1 MKQSL
6 VGILLIIASGV
17 LVLVAVSCS
26 PSSSPV
32 QSQMPAESQTQTGE
46 KSLDQST
53 TGGNQTYTQ
62 NPSDHNAAS
71 TADSG
76 KQQTPADVDK
86 INRVDIIYFHPN
98 QRCVTCLCFE
108 QNINTVIEKYFQ
120 DAIAS
125 GKLTYRVLNIQKQE
139 NADIVRK
146 YRAVGSQLF
155 VNTIIGGVDNIK
167 DIQGIWNWKC
177 ETNPRG
183 FQLKVK
189 DIIDQSLLKIQ
200 R

>member
-1 MKQSL
+1 LKPTL
-6 VGILLIIASGV
+6 IGILLIIVSCIFV
-17 LVLVAVSCS
+17 PVAVSCS
-26 PSSSPV
+26 PASSGVQPQVPAAGQPQAGEKNSDQPPAGNQAAGQSSS
-32 QSQMPAESQTQTGE
+32 
-46 KSLDQST
+46 DQ
-53 TGGNQTYTQ
+53 
-62 NPSDHNAAS
+62 DAAAA
-71 TADSG
+71 ADSV
-76 KQQTPADVDK
+76 KRQPPANSDK
-86 INRVDIIYFHPN
+86 INRVDVIYFHPN

-108 QNINTVIEKYFQ
+108 QNINTVIEKYYQ
-120 DAIAS
+120 DAMAN

-189 DIIDQSLLKIQ
+189 DAIDQSLLKIQ
-200 R
+200 